1 MTPLGAILDV
11 ANHYLRV
18 TNLNKDRIVETMIFR
33 RLKSEWRPNTR
44 TPSRVA

>member
-11 ANHYLRV
+11 ANYYLRV

-33 RLKSEWRPNTR
+33 RFRIEWRRTR
-44 TPSRVA
+44 EYQAE